1 MPGKGGFENRF
12 GAEFEQFT
20 NPCGLEKRGL
30 NDFTIVATPNP
41 SPKMVTTRVRDL
53 VAPRA
58 ASSIFGGRKE
68 GEQNGVPHRSV
79 ETKRGCKI
87 DFLTILRTPKKG
99 LQKGFPYHSVEAEK
113 EGGPGEVQYEL
124 QGVNAQ
130 GERLRSEP
138 CQKGDSLMAYDE
150 GFIST

>member
-1 MPGKGGFENRF
+1 MLLRRWSQRGFGIWLRPERPHQSLE
-12 GAEFEQFT
+12 A
-20 NPCGLEKRGL
+20 EKRG
-30 NDFTIVATPNP
+30 NKTGF
-41 SPKMVTTRVRDL
+41 
-53 VAPRA
+53 
-58 ASSIFGGRKE
+58 
-68 GEQNGVPHRSV
+68 PHRSV

-130 GERLRSEP
+130 GERLRPEP
-138 CQKGDSLMAYDE
+138 CQKGDSLMVNDE
-150 GFIST
+150 GFILTVTVPLYVTKTE